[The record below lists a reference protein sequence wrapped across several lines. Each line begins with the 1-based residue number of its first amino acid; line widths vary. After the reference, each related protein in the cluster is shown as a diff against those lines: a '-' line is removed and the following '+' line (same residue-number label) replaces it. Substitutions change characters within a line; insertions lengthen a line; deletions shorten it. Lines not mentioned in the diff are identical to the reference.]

1 MLFLSWL
8 HRLRWPATIRQP
20 SSKRPSR
27 QRKLQE
33 GILAL
38 TAEGLEARQVLTG
51 TVVVNTFNDLPDAD
65 LLDGVADADLGT
77 TGLQTSLRA
86 AVMHANATAGL
97 ETIVLSAGTYQLT
110 IDGNGENNSESG
122 DLDLFSDIE
131 IIGAGSQNTT
141 IEMGFAGGIGP
152 AIQDRVF
159 DIFGASKVLI
169 QGVKI
174 QKGQTVDFGEVG
186 GGVRANSDVELRN
199 VILTNNQTG
208 LNGGGLSVGFVGSV
222 TLVGSTV
229 TSNSAVFNGGGISS
243 QGTLKVYD
251 SSVTNN
257 TTGANGGGIASAGS
271 LEVIRSLI
279 QGNVANTNGG
289 GIDSNS
295 GSATIIGSTI
305 KSNVATNGRG
315 GGLNLSSGDTMP
327 GSINADIQFSEISD
341 NTAQRGGGILMNSSG
356 MLSLRNSTLADNTA
370 AGTATVG
377 GQAGG
382 LLQLAGK
389 VIVSDSTF
397 SGNSANSLAGATD
410 SEGGG
415 VFHQGGELS
424 FVNATIANN
433 SAKTGGGLASRAVGD
448 PSKNRVSLR
457 NTIVATNSA
466 TVSNPDLVAFTSPL
480 FSNGHNLIG
489 VGISPFV
496 NNINGDQVGTIASP
510 VNPQLAPLGNYG
522 GGTRTQKLNAGS
534 PAIDAGSN
542 LGVSGSDQRGVP
554 RILNGGTSNTADIG
568 AVEAGFTG
576 FFVDTE
582 VDSTDINPGDG
593 VAIDAA
599 GKTSLRAAIQEAN
612 ALAGLQTIVV
622 PAGNYRLTLN
632 GAFENAA
639 AIGDLDITQSVNIR
653 GAGGAATI
661 IDGNFSDRVFDIFP
675 GATTTISGLSI
686 TNGLR
691 PLNGGVN
698 EARGGGLRINSAP
711 VVLERV
717 TVTNNVA
724 SDFGG
729 GLYNE
734 SSGSGGGLTIR
745 NSTFLSNQSE
755 GGGAI
760 HNSEDT
766 LTIED
771 SLFEFNRTAFGGS
784 GGALQHSGP
793 GTINNS
799 RFSHNSTFFDG
810 GGAIAIFQGA
820 APATTTISH
829 SEISY
834 NSAVGG
840 AGNGGGIDVSFDTL
854 VLSDSVVSNNTSANA
869 GGGLLVSNGTL
880 TVLRSSVNG
889 NIVASATGFGGGIA
903 SAGGTLQVV
912 DSQINSNT
920 VTGAVG
926 PLFFGGGL
934 GLDLSSTTTLLRST
948 ISRNMAT
955 VGGGIHNQGTLT
967 IENSTISQNN
977 TSGNGGGLFDSGTTT
992 ISSSTFSTNTAAMGG
1007 GIFAAN
1013 AGARSLINTIVAGNF
1028 STTDHDADLS
1038 GTSFTT
1044 NGNNLIGDID
1054 AAVGLVSQSNG
1065 DIVGGDAGT
1074 ALDSVSGNT
1083 TSPIVVTLA
1092 DHGLLTGDRIRI
1104 VGVTGN
1110 TAANGTFTITLID
1123 ANQFSLNNSV
1133 HNGDYGGGGDFF
1145 FLIDPRLG
1153 PLANNTNPF
1162 AVNPNQGPINGP
1174 PQVVVLQPQTPETHA
1189 LLLESPAIDR
1199 GNDSGSP
1206 TTDQRGFARINVA
1219 GVGVNGVSTDIGAVE
1234 LFHTTASGLVF
1245 SDLNGNGLRD
1255 VNEQGRGGV
1264 TVYLDSN
1271 ANGSLDPD
1279 EPFAS
1284 TAFFDNPLTPEIEEV
1299 GSYTLTFIPPGTQV
1313 ISELLPFNARQ
1324 TTGLTPP
1331 RFSTATEIAT
1341 GADPSSVITGDFNN
1355 DGTTDVAF
1363 VQTSANLLT
1372 IVPRMPDGSWETP
1385 ISFTV
1390 GSTPKEV
1397 VAGDLNG
1404 DGRLDLVVVNK
1415 DSNNLSVFFSN
1426 ATGFN
1431 AVQNFAVGTSPRA
1444 IVLADLDHD
1453 GDLDIAVANEGSDDV
1468 SLLQQTSSGV
1478 FTTLPAVSVGDGPR
1492 DIIATDFDNDGQID
1506 LVTADKLSNEISL
1519 LRNDNSGITFTRTA
1533 INVSGTLP
1541 SSLLAEDVDRDGD
1554 VDLVFGAVGTGEVLL
1569 LENSGTGMFGPPVAL
1584 LSGVDPTSLGS
1595 ADVDLDGDAD
1605 LFVPNESASG
1615 TITVLVNDNGAFP
1628 NSFVFATGSQPASIA
1643 FADFNSDGRH
1653 DLITANIGGDN
1664 LTVLSNLTGSYSV
1677 TAVTG
1682 TPLSNRDFGNQDFAT
1697 VTGTIFN
1704 DFNSNGLQDRSES
1717 GIGGVPVFLDMN
1729 GNGRKDSFEPQTT
1742 TSTAGAFGGLAGGYL
1757 FQGLLPGK
1765 YRVYQMPKSGFV
1777 QTAPRNVSFDEGLSV
1792 PSGNFISDVIAT
1804 DLNKDGMM
1812 DVVSLSREVSGNGL
1826 VHIFL
1831 GTANGPGSEIVVA
1844 VGSQPKRVQ
1853 AADLDH
1859 DGDLDLF
1866 VLNSG
1871 NNTVSIIR
1879 NDAGMFSALDALELS
1894 QPINDLAVGDIN
1906 GDGDADIVVSE
1917 TVTNFSDSVE
1927 LFLSMGDLTFHQ
1939 SSMNLGN
1946 NDTSGIAL
1954 ADLDNDHDLDLV
1966 AVDRMNG
1973 RVRLFANIEM
1983 DFFIPAGDFLTDPA
1997 PGAVVVGYFN
2007 GDAIPDIAV
2016 ASQANNAVA
2025 TYSSTAPFVYS
2036 LSGVL
2041 PTPALVSDLVVADVN
2056 RDGLD
2061 DLVLTTADGRL
2072 IVAQGTLNGLFQS
2085 QTEATFLSG
2094 TTGSALAFGDFN
2106 DGKLLDVIIGQDV
2119 AAVSLTLGLNRLFGA
2134 VVDLVPGGFTNVNF
2148 GSVELGTIQGRIF
2161 LDTNANGVPD
2171 PGEDD
2176 GFGGIRVFVDLNR
2189 NGRFEPQE
2197 PFAVTGVDG
2206 GIFSINDV
2214 MPNQSL
2220 VVVAEPLPGT
2230 LRTGPFGL
2238 QYGPP
2243 ALTTISSPRS
2253 QFVSDLI
2260 AVADLNF
2267 DGAPELIA
2275 INPDAGNLT
2284 VTSLVSNSPTTLT
2297 YGVGTT
2303 PTFLRVG
2310 RLNNNSIPD
2319 IVVANNGSNSLT
2331 IFLDGN
2337 MASPLTVTGIN
2348 NPRAIELIDIDGDN
2362 DLDVIATSS
2371 SSGNVTILAN
2381 DGLGTLTVSSVL
2393 TVTGADSGEDIARA
2407 DIDGDGDQDLIF
2419 IDASSDTAF
2428 VLRNNSDGTLT
2439 HIGTINT
2446 GDNPVSLDS
2455 ADDFDADADQD
2466 FVLTAAGDKTIQV
2479 LLNDGSGSFTAVTK
2493 ATLADTPGAI
2503 DFNAQSH
2510 RIAVTL
2516 PNRTV
2521 LTVFAVHPDG
2531 TLSPAGF
2538 VATTGGQDSVL
2549 LADLN
2554 KDGKDDLISTAF
2566 NNGKLNI
2573 NDDWTSPISGTYE
2586 VRLKPGETLADLVF
2600 GTQDLRSTAIIL
2612 NGNDLQIDD
2621 ILGGNSDDNWSLTM
2635 DGSSVKLHSNN
2646 PNELLTSGI
2655 AGATGEGTDSLTI
2668 PLSAFSGGI
2677 IFNGGAG
2684 ADTLTLNVIAGFS
2697 RSITFNGGA
2706 PTSGSGDTLVL
2717 QSAGTFDS
2725 ATYSFDDASSG
2736 SVQFSGNGLIN
2747 YTGLEPVISSVATED
2762 VTLQFSSASET
2773 ILFSGAGPSQ
2783 TTVDSTAGESLTFLN
2798 PTKSLIVMTGQGDD
2812 TIDVGGLGQGFNAA
2826 LTIDAE
2832 VGTDTILLGTSL
2844 QLGSAT
2850 STGDLTLTAEAI
2862 SLNAASIA
2870 TNGNITNNTAG
2881 AVTLNGAITLST
2893 GVTINTDSS
2902 STRDGAVFVET
2913 VDGAHSLTITS
2924 GSATTTLNNFVGA
2937 TIALS
2942 DLDVTAAVIAINSDL
2957 RADGGSLT
2965 FNGDTRL
2972 GTDLLIDTEQ
2982 GDDNAVGSVTF
2993 SNGSVSA
3000 VGTIHSLTINTST
3013 SGSNNSGAVTL
3024 NSVGNAAGQ
3033 FLSSLTIN
3041 ATNAGSGTA
3050 GDVTFTNGITLEND
3064 GSFDASGRT
3073 ISLSTTN
3080 SDVVTS
3086 GTGSVTL
3093 TATRDITLSSGASIQ
3108 TVNGDLSLNA
3118 NQQTTATTGKF
3129 VGIRLD
3135 NATLQ
3140 TSGSGNIALLGRGG
3154 DANSF
3159 NHGIVLENGAKIR
3172 STDSGVSAGT
3182 ISLTGNGGGG
3192 SSDNVGVM
3200 LIGTG
3205 TDIESVDGSI
3215 SLNGTGGNGTGDRN
3229 DGVDVRDGAA
3239 IRSTGTVATAASIT
3253 IMGTAGAGVRDNDA
3267 VQISGSGS
3275 LVISKAGNIEIT
3287 GTGGASTGDSN
3298 DGVILLDG
3306 GQVISTGTG
3315 ANVATITINGTGGD
3329 GTDGNN
3335 GIVIEGTDALV
3346 RSVEGTISLT
3356 GAGGTGSDG
3365 FHRGIFLTNGGHI
3378 ESTGTGAN
3386 AADITLDGTGGVG
3399 NGDGSRGIQMQT
3411 AATMISTVDGDV
3423 RLTGNGGSG
3432 TGFNQGIMQFGGTIT
3447 STGTTAGAG
3456 KITLIGSGGSGTG
3469 GHDTGVFMF
3478 DNEAILMTSH
3488 ADISVVGIGGGTTA
3502 SSGNWGIEASGIIS
3516 AGGAGVA
3523 NLTGTG
3529 GSGSGGDNV
3538 GLSASSNA
3546 KISTTGGALNLFGTN
3561 GSGSA
3566 SPAFRTSTS
3575 GTVTITTDLTGAINI
3590 TADSI
3595 KIGSN
3600 TTLRA
3605 GDAGS
3610 GSLTILQQTNGVA
3623 FNLGSTTDNA
3633 ASTIELS
3640 DAELDHI
3647 TANTI
3652 NLGNANSGVITVS
3665 NAISRPSAT
3674 NLILTAG
3681 SNKDVSFS
3689 GGTAGL
3695 NANGGNVSLIN
3706 SGTGSIT
3713 SGSAP
3718 NDIIANRVSLTSGSG
3733 GIGLS
3738 GNPLNFDANQLVT
3751 SSSGNADQF
3760 INEAGSVLIDAA
3772 GLTAGTGTIQFSGGA
3787 FTLNGS
3793 DRIADSTVLQV
3804 PSGATVKLNGFLE
3817 TVAGLTGNGS
3827 VLNGSATA
3835 GSLTLNSSNN
3845 TTFDGVLGGATAND
3859 KKFSLNKSGTGT
3871 LTLTGTNTFTGLTTI
3886 DAGKLLLNGSLT
3898 SDVIVA
3904 SSGTFGGSGTIGGG
3918 HTLTVNNGGTLAPG
3932 NSPGIVNSGSVTFN
3946 SGSIFSV
3953 ELNGTTVGTGY
3964 DQLNVTGTVDLNG
3977 ATLDAILGFTPA
3989 AGATFV
3995 IVNNDGSDAINGT
4008 FGSLSQGALLTIA
4021 GKKFHI
4027 YYDFDNGGG
4036 QNNDVALIV
4045 NRAPQFNA
4053 QTFNFNENSA
4063 NNTAVGTAVASDA
4076 DGGSLNYA
4084 ITAGNTSNAFAMN
4097 ATTGAIRVNNAAAI
4111 DFETNPVF
4119 SLTVDVTD
4127 DAGAVTTKTITINLN
4142 DLQSNLSINNASTS
4156 EGDSGTKTLTFNV
4169 KSSAVINNAFTID
4182 FNTSK
4187 ATAGDGLLGSDTDFV
4202 ANSGTLNFAGNAA
4215 NESKT
4220 VTIIING
4227 DTVIEGDETF
4237 NVLLSNLLGTNDVT
4251 ITTATG
4257 AGTITNDDSST
4268 LTISSPTIT
4277 EGDSGTTTMTFTV
4290 TSPKAVEGGFT
4301 VAFNVSDITTN
4312 SSDYTVVTSSP
4323 LTFSGTANETQ
4334 TITININGD
4343 TIIEGD
4349 ETFSITLG
4357 TVTPVAPVAA
4367 ASITSGA
4374 TGTGTIT
4381 NNDTSTLTISSPTIT
4396 EGNSGTTTMT
4406 FTVTSPKAVEGG
4418 FTVAFSATD
4427 ITANA
4432 SDYTVVTSSPLTFS
4446 GTANETKTITVNI
4459 NGDAVIEGDETF
4471 SITLGT
4477 VTPVAPVAA
4486 ASFTSGAIGTGTITN
4501 NDTSTLGISS
4511 PSITEANS
4519 GTTTMTFTFT
4529 VTSPKAVEGGFT
4541 VSFDVADIT
4550 TNGSDYTVVTSSP
4563 LTFSGTENETKT
4575 ITINVNGDAVIEGDE
4590 TFSITLGTVTPVAPV
4605 DAASITTGAVGT
4617 GTITN
4622 NDTSTLT
4629 ISSPT
4634 ITEANSGTTTM
4645 TFTVTSPSAVEG
4657 GFTVAFNVADITTNG
4672 SDYTVVTRSPLTFSG
4687 TANETQTITINING
4701 DTIIEGNETLSIT
4714 LETVTPVAPVA
4725 AASITSGATGTGTIT
4740 NNDTSTLT
4748 ISSPTITEGDSGV
4761 TTMTFTVT
4769 SPNAVDGGFTV
4780 PFDVANV
4787 TAISS
4792 DYTVITS
4799 SPLTFSGTANETK
4812 TITINVN
4819 GDAVIEGDETFTI
4832 TLGVVTP
4839 IAPVAAASITSG
4851 AVGTGTIT
4859 NNDTSTLAISS
4870 PTITE
4875 ANSGTTTMTFT
4886 ITSPKAVE
4894 GGFTVPFDVTN
4905 VTTNGSDY
4913 TVVTSSPLTF
4923 SGTANETKTI
4933 TINVGGDTL
4942 IEGDESFTITLG
4954 VVTPVAPVAA
4964 ASITSD
4970 AIGTGTIANNDT
4982 STLAISNPTIT
4993 EGNSG
4998 ITTMTFTVTSP
5009 RAVEGGFTV
5018 AFDVADITTNGSDY
5032 TVVTSSPLTFSGTAN
5047 ETRTITVN
5055 VNGDTVIEGDETFSI
5070 TLGTVT
5076 PVAPVADT
5084 SITIGAVG
5092 TGTITNNDTSTLTIS
5107 SPTVTEGDSGTTTM
5121 TFTVTSP
5128 KAVEGGFTVAFSVAD
5143 ITTNNSDYTV
5153 VTNSPLTFT
5162 GTANETQTI
5171 TININGDDLAEAT
5184 ETLSVTLGTVTPV
5197 APVAAASISSD
5208 ASGTGTITND
5218 DFAPVANSGG
5228 PYRINEGS
5236 GLPLNASG
5244 TTDADTPG
5252 SNLTYLWDIDGDGQF
5267 TENITGASPI
5277 LAVSDLVTLG
5287 LSNGLRRNNV
5297 TVQVGDGTNIST
5309 ASTQLTIN
5317 NLPPSP
5323 PVDLLADAVDHV
5335 VDGSPN
5341 GTTVGIQVLST
5352 DPGNDSVTYRFTD
5365 NAGGRFAINAS
5376 TGVITIA
5383 NSLLLNSQVSSSH
5396 TVTVVATDSDFAD
5409 SQPVSF
5415 TIEVQPAPP
5424 PTASVTPDTAYVI
5437 EGDSG
5442 FVYVVFAVRLSTPSV
5457 LPIDIN
5463 FTTLLSSEPDA
5474 ARDTDDPADANNP
5487 RDFYLTTGTIHFN
5500 PFSTE
5505 ELIRIQIQP
5514 DLIAEM
5520 DETFLI
5526 QLTAATN
5533 ADLSGGSP
5541 VSSAII
5547 RDDDT
5552 VPQFIVSAPSFLE
5565 GDPASGTPNELV
5577 YTLTVSGRF
5586 DSTGHASLHF
5596 ATGVIG
5602 DTASSGVDYTTTFGD
5617 LDFSESQRTIL
5628 VRVPIIG
5635 DLTDEAD
5642 ETVSLT
5648 FSDVSGLGI
5657 PVTPT
5662 TGTIINDDSPNPVL
5676 QINSQVIREGTG
5688 FNSTAIFTVTLIG
5701 KPIGPVNVNYNT
5713 LDETAT
5719 AGSDYVAANGTL
5731 TFLPGGPVTQSI
5743 PVTIIGDSLP
5753 ESAKETFALTL
5764 SSANNATVDSQLG
5777 IGSGS
5782 ILDDDGN
5789 VITSEADQ
5797 VAAEL
5802 TAIFNQFGGDKNN
5815 PELVAALLNAA
5826 AGIATRLGFLKA
5838 LVIVID
5844 PVDFILND
5852 TQGRQSG
5859 FTESTGVINQIPGT
5873 YYSGNGPVELLI
5885 VPLPPDGVYN
5895 LQLAG
5900 LGGPFNAA
5908 IAVTIGGETQTTSVS
5923 SSLENGS
5930 NLQVSINVGGTVPN
5944 SPFTLTIPVGLGLGG
5959 QPGNGNATFGVVGAN
5974 DRFARRDFE
5983 AEESEERQSDA
5994 EMTLDE
6000 SNDSPFDQLVNWIM
6014 IAKSTREKLVRQLFE
6029 SLDLP
6034 FGNLLE
6040 PDSGAEQKLTDELVD
6055 LFWKRLG
6062 QTLTGVPAGA
6072 YKLGDMLE
6080 NLLPQNA
6087 LRPSKKTPA
6096 EQGKGEPG
6104 TNGKSTPKTKR
6115 STETRQRSAPR
6126 SGEKMKSD
6134 ANQQRSQ
6141 TEPKEALT
6149 AQLADSEAAAKPQQT
6164 ESTLVA
6170 FWNWL
6175 SSSSRRS

>member
-271 LEVIRSLI
+271 LEVIRSFI
-279 QGNVANTNGG
+279 QGNVANANGG

-305 KSNVATNGRG
+305 KSNSATTGRG
-315 GGLNLSSGDTMP
+315 GGLNLSGNGSDTMP
-327 GSINADIQFSEISD
+327 ANISADIQFSELAD
-341 NTAQRGGGILMNSSG
+341 NTAQSGGGILMNSSAL
-356 MLSLRNSTLADNTA
+356 LSLRNSTLAGNTA
-370 AGTATVG
+370 TGTATVG

-382 LLQLAGK
+382 LLQLRGNT
-389 VIVSDSTF
+389 VVSDSTF
-397 SGNSANSLAGATD
+397 SGNSATSQAGATA

-415 VFHQGGELS
+415 LFHQGGTLS
-424 FVNATIANN
+424 FLNATIANN
-433 SAKTGGGLASRAVGD
+433 SAGNGGGLASRAASD
-448 PSKNRVSLR
+448 PSKNRISLQ
-457 NTIVATNSA
+457 NTIVATNTA
-466 TVSNPDLVAFTSPL
+466 TMSGPDLFATSSSL
-480 FSNGHNLIG
+480 NSSGHNLIG
-489 VGISPFV
+489 VGINPFA
-496 NNINGDQVGTIASP
+496 NNVNGDIVGTLASP
-510 VNPQLAPLGNYG
+510 VNPQLAPLANYG

-576 FFVDTE
+576 FFVNSE
-582 VDSTDINPGDG
+582 IDSTDINPGDG

-612 ALAGLQTIVV
+612 ALAGTQTIVV
-622 PAGNYRLTLN
+622 PAGNYRLTIS
-632 GAFENAA
+632 GAIENSAA
-639 AIGDLDITQSVNIR
+639 SGDLDITQSLNIR
-653 GAGGAATI
+653 GAGAAATI
-661 IDGNFSDRVFDIFP
+661 IDGNFSDRVFDIFS
-675 GATTTISGLSI
+675 GAATTISGMSI
-686 TNGLR
+686 TNGMR
-691 PLNGGVN
+691 NGTGL
-698 EARGGGLRINSAP
+698 EARGGGIRINSAS
-711 VVLERV
+711 VLLDQVAIR
-717 TVTNNVA
+717 NNLA
-724 SDFGG
+724 SGLGG
-729 GLYNE
+729 GISNE
-734 SSGSGGGLTIR
+734 SSRSGGGLTIR
-745 NSTFLSNQSE
+745 NS
-755 GGGAI
+755 
-760 HNSEDT
+760 
-766 LTIED
+766 
-771 SLFEFNRTAFGGS
+771 SLQFNRGSS
-784 GGALQHSGP
+784 GGAVHNFNDTLVIENSLFDSNNAVSGPGGALAHVGP
-793 GTINNS
+793 GTISGS
-799 RFSHNSTFFDG
+799 RFSHNTSSAS
-810 GGAIAIFQGA
+810 GGAIAISQNIA
-820 APATTTISH
+820 SPATTTISG
-829 SEISY
+829 SEISE
-834 NSAVGG
+834 NTAT
-840 AGNGGGIDVSFDTL
+840 AGF
-854 VLSDSVVSNNTSANA
+854 
-869 GGGLLVSNGTL
+869 GGGLLVDRGRL

-889 NIVASATGFGGGIA
+889 NHNLSATGLAGGGGIA
-903 SAGGTLQVV
+903 AIGNGATLNVTE
-912 DSQINSNT
+912 SQIHGNTSN
-920 VTGAVG
+920 V
-926 PLFFGGGL
+926 PGGGL
-934 GLDLSSTTTLLRST
+934 FLQPSTTTNVLRST

-955 VGGGIHNQGTLT
+955 DGSGISNAGTLT
-967 IENSTISQNN
+967 IENSTVSQNN
-977 TSGNGGGLFDSGTTT
+977 SSGNGGGLFDSGTTT
-992 ISSSTFSTNTAAMGG
+992 ISSSTFSTNSAAMGG
-1007 GIFAAN
+1007 GIFATN
-1013 AGARSLINTIVAGNF
+1013 AGTRSLKNTIVAGNF
-1028 STTDHDADLS
+1028 SLLNIDADVS

-1054 AAVGLVSQSNG
+1054 TAVGFLAETNG
-1065 DIVGGDAGT
+1065 DIVGGDGGT
-1074 ALDSVSGNT
+1074 AIDSVSSNT
-1083 TSPIVVTLA
+1083 TSPIVVTVT
-1092 DHGLLTGDRIRI
+1092 DHGLQTGDRLRI
-1104 VGVTGN
+1104 KGVTGN
-1110 TAANGTFTITLID
+1110 TAANGTFTITRIN
-1123 ANQFSLNNSV
+1123 ANQFSLNNSMP
-1133 HNGDYGGGGDFF
+1133 NGDYGGGGDFF

-1162 AVNPNQGPINGP
+1162 AQNANFGNPGGSPA
-1174 PQVVVLQPQTPETHA
+1174 VVTLFPQTPETHA
-1189 LLLESPAIDR
+1189 LLLGSPAIDR
-1199 GNDSGSP
+1199 GNDSGSQ

-1324 TTGLTPP
+1324 TSGMTPP
-1331 RFSTATEIAT
+1331 RFSSAMEIAT

-1444 IVLADLDHD
+1444 IVLVDLDHD

-1628 NSFVFATGSQPASIA
+1628 NSFVFATGTQPAAIA
-1643 FADFNSDGRH
+1643 FADFNSDGRR
-1653 DLITANIGGDN
+1653 DLITANIGSDN
-1664 LTVLSNLTGSYSV
+1664 LTVLSNLTCSYSV

-1704 DFNSNGLQDRSES
+1704 DFSSNGLQDRDEL
-1717 GIGGVPVFLDMN
+1717 GVGGVPVFLDMN
-1729 GNGRKDSFEPQTT
+1729 GNGRLDSFEPQTT
-1742 TSTAGAFGGLAGGYL
+1742 TSFPGPFGGLTGNYF
-1757 FQGLLPGK
+1757 FQGVLPGK
-1765 YRVYQMPKSGFV
+1765 YRVYQILTPGFV
-1777 QTAPRNVSFDEGLSV
+1777 QTTPRSASFDEEPAV
-1792 PSGNFISDVIAT
+1792 PTGDFISDILTT
-1804 DLNKDGMM
+1804 DLNNDGKT
-1812 DVVSLSREVSGNGL
+1812 DVVSLSRESSGNGL
-1826 VHIFL
+1826 AHIFL
-1831 GTANGPGSEIVVA
+1831 GTTNGLGNDITVG
-1844 VGSQPKRVQ
+1844 VGSQPRRVQ
-1853 AADLDH
+1853 VADLDH
-1859 DGDLDLF
+1859 DGDLD
-1866 VLNSG
+1866 VLVMNSG
-1871 NNTVSIIR
+1871 DNSVSLIR
-1879 NDAGMFSALDALELS
+1879 NDAGTFSVVSTVVLS
-1894 QPINDLAVGDIN
+1894 GTPNDLTVGDLN
-1906 GDGDADIVVSE
+1906 GDGDADFVVSL
-1917 TVTNFSDSVE
+1917 TRASGNDSIE
-1927 LFLSMGDLTFHQ
+1927 IFKSAGGLTFNQSFLSDA
-1939 SSMNLGN
+1939 N
-1946 NDTSGIAL
+1946 NDTAGIAL
-1954 ADLDNDHDLDLV
+1954 VDLDNDRDLDLV
-1966 AVDRMNG
+1966 AVNRATDE
-1973 RVRLFANIEM
+1973 VLLFSNDGTGGFTE
-1983 DFFIPAGDFLTDPA
+1983 AGIFATA
-1997 PGAVVVGYFN
+1997 ATPGAVAIGYFN
-2007 GDAIPDIAV
+2007 GDALPDIAV
-2016 ASQANNAVA
+2016 VSQ
-2025 TYSSTAPFVYS
+2025 STNQVSIRNSVTPFVYAAATS
-2036 LSGVL
+2036 FSTTS
-2041 PTPALVSDLVVADVN
+2041 PVSDLVVADVN

-2061 DLVLTTADGRL
+2061 DLAITTTSGKL
-2072 IVAQGTLNGLFQS
+2072 IVAQGTLNGMFQA
-2085 QTEATFLSG
+2085 QTDATFFAS
-2094 TTGSALAFGDFN
+2094 TTGSALAFANFN
-2106 DGKLLDVIIGQDV
+2106 DDTLLDVIIGQD
-2119 AAVSLTLGLNRLFGA
+2119 AAAASLMLGTNQLFGA
-2134 VVDLVPGGFTNVNF
+2134 QVNLASGGFTNVNF
-2148 GSVELGTIQGRIF
+2148 GSVELGTIRGRVFI
-2161 LDTNANGVPD
+2161 DANSNGVRD

-2176 GFGGIRVFVDLNR
+2176 GFGDLQVFVDLNR
-2189 NGRFEPQE
+2189 NGHRDPDEPTD
-2197 PFAVTGVDG
+2197 VTGGHAGV
-2206 GIFSINDV
+2206 FTINGV
-2214 MPNQSL
+2214 APNKSHL
-2220 VVVAEPLPGT
+2220 VVAESPLGT

-2238 QYGPP
+2238 QFGP
-2243 ALTTISSPRS
+2243 AT
-2253 QFVSDLI
+2253 FVSISDSRPQFIGELLATHDFDL
-2260 AVADLNF
+2260 
-2267 DGAPELIA
+2267 DGVPELLTV
-2275 INPDAGNLT
+2275 NPDG
-2284 VTSLVSNSPTTLT
+2284 
-2297 YGVGTT
+2297 
-2303 PTFLRVG
+2303 
-2310 RLNNNSIPD
+2310 
-2319 IVVANNGSNSLT
+2319 NSLT
-2331 IFLDGN
+2331 ITTNINGGFNTDTIPVGQTPTAIRLGN
-2337 MASPLTVTGIN
+2337 LNGNSQPDVIVANNVGNSLTVFFDGVFTTATTISGIT
-2348 NPRAIELIDIDGDN
+2348 NPRAIELIDVNNDGK
-2362 DLDVIATSS
+2362 LDVVVTSS
-2371 SSGNVTILAN
+2371 SSGDLTILTN
-2381 DGLGTLTVSSVL
+2381 NGFGGFTSNIL

-2407 DIDGDGDQDLIF
+2407 DIDGDGDQDLVF
-2419 IDASSDTAF
+2419 IDSSNDKAF

-2439 HIGTINT
+2439 HIGTFTT
-2446 GDNPVSLDS
+2446 GDNPISLDS
-2455 ADDFDADADQD
+2455 AGDFDLDLDQD
-2466 FVLTAAGDKTIQV
+2466 FILTTAGDKTIQV
-2479 LLNDGSGSFTAVTK
+2479 LLNNSSGNFTAVTK
-2493 ATLADTPGAI
+2493 ATLTNIPGAI
-2503 DFNAQSH
+2503 DFNIPSR

-2516 PNRTV
+2516 PGHPV
-2521 LTVFAVHPDG
+2521 LAIFAVNPDA
-2531 TLSPAGF
+2531 TLNPPRF
-2538 VATTGGQDSVL
+2538 VSATGGQDSVL
-2549 LADLN
+2549 LVDLN
-2554 KDGKDDLISTAF
+2554 KDGKSDLLSTDF
-2566 NNGKLNI
+2566 DNGKLNI
-2573 NDDWTSPISGTYE
+2573 NDNWTSPIPGTFE
-2586 VRLKPGETLADLVF
+2586 VRLDPGETLEGLAF
-2600 GTQDLRSTAIIL
+2600 ATQDLRSTAIVL

-2621 ILGGNSDDNWSLTM
+2621 ILGGNSDDNWTLTI
-2635 DGSSVKLHSNN
+2635 DASGVTLHSNT
-2646 PNELLTSGI
+2646 PNEFLTSGI
-2655 AGATGEGTDSLTI
+2655 AGATGDGTNRLTI
-2668 PLSAFSGGI
+2668 PLAAFSGGI
-2677 IFNGGAG
+2677 IFHGGAG
-2684 ADTLTLNVIAGFS
+2684 TDTLTLNVTTGFS
-2697 RSITFNGGA
+2697 RTITFNGGA
-2706 PTSGSGDTLVL
+2706 PTSGSGDTLIL
-2717 QSAGTFDS
+2717 QSGDTFDS
-2725 ATYSFDDASSG
+2725 ATYSFTDASSG
-2736 SVQFSGNGLIN
+2736 SIQFSGNGSIN
-2747 YTGLEPVISSVATED
+2747 YTGLEPILSSVAAD
-2762 VTLQFSSASET
+2762 HVSLQFGGDSEIIELTAGAS
-2773 ILFSGAGPSQ
+2773 GQ
-2783 TTVDSTAGESLTFLN
+2783 TVVDSTSGESLAFLN
-2798 PTKSLIVMTGQGDD
+2798 PNKSLTVLAGAGDD
-2812 TIDVGGLGQGFNAA
+2812 TVNVGGLDADFRAA
-2826 LTIDAE
+2826 LTINGETGSD
-2832 VGTDTILLGTSL
+2832 VVSLGSSLL
-2844 QLGSAT
+2844 LGSAA
-2850 STGDLTLTAEAI
+2850 STGNLTLTAESI
-2862 SLNAASIA
+2862 LLNAALIA
-2870 TNGNITNNTAG
+2870 TNGDTTNNLAGTVTING
-2881 AVTLNGAITLST
+2881 AVTLGID
-2893 GVTINTDSS
+2893 VTINTNG
-2902 STRDGAVFVET
+2902 STASDGAVNLNA
-2913 VDGAHSLTITS
+2913 VDGLHSLTVMS
-2924 GSATTTLNNFVGA
+2924 GAAPTTFNGAVGA
-2937 TIALS
+2937 MIALA
-2942 DLDVTAAVIAINSDL
+2942 DLDVTADTIGLTANVNT
-2957 RADGGSLT
+2957 DGGSLT
-2965 FNGDTRL
+2965 FVGNTVLNADILIATGD
-2972 GTDLLIDTEQ
+2972 
-2982 GDDNAVGSVTF
+2982 VGNNDS
-2993 SNGSVSA
+2993 GSVSFSGSSISA
-3000 VGTIHSLTINTST
+3000 TGSSRSLTINTVANGT
-3013 SGSNNSGAVTL
+3013 GSSGAATL
-3024 NSVGNAAGQ
+3024 
-3033 FLSSLTIN
+3033 
-3041 ATNAGSGTA
+3041 ATVDDSGGSAIRDLIIDAKNLGGGAA
-3050 GDVTFTNGITLEND
+3050 GDVTFTDVLSLAGNGSLVAE
-3064 GSFDASGRT
+3064 GRT
-3073 ISLSTTN
+3073 ISLSTSN
-3080 SDVVTS
+3080 SDVSLT
-3086 GTGSVTL
+3086 GTASITL
-3093 TATRDITLSSGASIQ
+3093 HATRNINVATGASMQ
-3108 TVNGDLSLNA
+3108 AVDGDISLEA
-3118 NQQTTATTGKF
+3118 NQQGTPTTSSFSGIELNQGTIRTTG
-3129 VGIRLD
+3129 L
-3135 NATLQ
+3135 
-3140 TSGSGNIALLGRGG
+3140 
-3154 DANSF
+3154 
-3159 NHGIVLENGAKIR
+3159 
-3172 STDSGVSAGT
+3172 
-3182 ISLTGNGGGG
+3182 
-3192 SSDNVGVM
+3192 
-3200 LIGTG
+3200 
-3205 TDIESVDGSI
+3205 GSI
-3215 SLNGTGGNGTGDRN
+3215 SLLGRSGNAGNLQYGILMQNSSLIETTGSGEIELLGESRGTSGPEN
-3229 DGVDVRDGAA
+3229 DGILIASSSDLLANTGQISLQGIGGVGGTSEGIGVTDSDITIATTDAPITFVADVIHVGVSQPSFTAGSGNRLTLRPLTFGTPIGLGAA
-3239 IRSTGTVATAASIT
+3239 SSSEFSLSDGQLDRITAGTV
-3253 IMGTAGAGVRDNDA
+3253 
-3267 VQISGSGS
+3267 QI
-3275 LVISKAGNIEIT
+3275 
-3287 GTGGASTGDSN
+3287 GDSN
-3298 DGVILLDG
+3298 
-3306 GQVISTGTG
+3306 SG
-3315 ANVATITINGTGGD
+3315 AITI
-3329 GTDGNN
+3329 
-3335 GIVIEGTDALV
+3335 
-3346 RSVEGTISLT
+3346 
-3356 GAGGTGSDG
+3356 
-3365 FHRGIFLTNGGHI
+3365 
-3378 ESTGTGAN
+3378 
-3386 AADITLDGTGGVG
+3386 
-3399 NGDGSRGIQMQT
+3399 
-3411 AATMISTVDGDV
+3411 
-3423 RLTGNGGSG
+3423 
-3432 TGFNQGIMQFGGTIT
+3432 
-3447 STGTTAGAG
+3447 
-3456 KITLIGSGGSGTG
+3456 
-3469 GHDTGVFMF
+3469 
-3478 DNEAILMTSH
+3478 
-3488 ADISVVGIGGGTTA
+3488 
-3502 SSGNWGIEASGIIS
+3502 
-3516 AGGAGVA
+3516 
-3523 NLTGTG
+3523 
-3529 GSGSGGDNV
+3529 
-3538 GLSASSNA
+3538 
-3546 KISTTGGALNLFGTN
+3546 
-3561 GSGSA
+3561 
-3566 SPAFRTSTS
+3566 
-3575 GTVTITTDLTGAINI
+3575 
-3590 TADSI
+3590 
-3595 KIGSN
+3595 
-3600 TTLRA
+3600 
-3605 GDAGS
+3605 
-3610 GSLTILQQTNGVA
+3610 
-3623 FNLGSTTDNA
+3623 
-3633 ASTIELS
+3633 
-3640 DAELDHI
+3640 
-3647 TANTI
+3647 
-3652 NLGNANSGVITVS
+3652 S
-3665 NAISRPSAT
+3665 NAISRPTTT
-3674 NLILTAG
+3674 NLNLTAG
-3681 SNKDVSFS
+3681 SNKDITFS

-3695 NANGGNVSLIN
+3695 NTNGGNVSLSN
-3706 SGTGSIT
+3706 SGTGAIT
-3713 SGSAP
+3713 SGTAP
-3718 NDIIANRVSLTSGSG
+3718 NDIIANRVSLISGSG
-3733 GIGLS
+3733 GIGVS
-3738 GNPLNFDANQLVT
+3738 GNPLSFDANQLVT
-3751 SSSGNADQF
+3751 NSSGNANQF
-3760 INEAGSVLIDAA
+3760 LKEAGSVLIDVA
-3772 GLTAGTGTIQFSGGA
+3772 GLTAGTGTIQFSGGT

-3793 DRIADSTVLQV
+3793 NRIADSTLLDV
-3804 PSGATVKLNGFLE
+3804 PSGATFKLNGFLE
-3817 TVAGLTGNGS
+3817 TIAGLTGSGS
-3827 VLNGSATA
+3827 VLNGS
-3835 GSLTLNSSNN
+3835 GSLGNLTLNLADDS
-3845 TTFDGVLGGATAND
+3845 TFNGFLGGATAND
-3859 KKFSLNKSGTGT
+3859 QNCSLDKSGTGT
-3871 LTLTGTNTFTGLTTI
+3871 LTLTRPHTYTGLTRI
-3886 DAGKLLLNGSLT
+3886 LAGTLLLNGSLT
-3898 SDVIVA
+3898 SDVVVA
-3904 SSGTFGGSGTIGGG
+3904 SGGTFGGSGTIGGG
-3918 HTLTVNNGGTLAPG
+3918 HTLTINNGGTLAPG

-4169 KSSAVINNAFTID
+4169 KSSTVINNAFTID

-4220 VTIIING
+4220 VTITING

-4237 NVLLSNLLGTNDVT
+4237 IVLLSNLLGTNDVT

-4519 GTTTMTFTFT
+4519 GTTTMTFT

-4982 STLAISNPTIT
+4982 STLAISSPTIT

-4998 ITTMTFTVTSP
+4998 TTTMTFTVTSP

-5084 SITIGAVG
+5084 SITIGAVGAVG

-5297 TVQVGDGTNIST
+5297 TVQVSDGTNIST

-5526 QLTAATN
+5526 QLTSATN
-5533 ADLSGGSP
+5533 ADLSRGSP
-5541 VSSAII
+5541 VGSAII

-5552 VPQFIVSAPSFLE
+5552 VPQLIVSAPQVLE
-5565 GDPASGTPNELV
+5565 GDPTSGTPNELV

-5586 DSTGHASLHF
+5586 DSSGHASLHF
-5596 ATGVIG
+5596 ETGDIG
-5602 DTASSGVDYTTTFGD
+5602 DTADSGVDYTTISGD

-5642 ETVSLT
+5642 ETVSLV
-5648 FSDVSGLGI
+5648 FSNVSGLGI
-5657 PVTPT
+5657 PVTST

-5701 KPIGPVNVNYNT
+5701 KPSGPVNVNYNT